1 MNIFLKYIIYFILG
15 IIIYYLLLNNSEDI
29 VENFCNIPDGALLNS
44 EGILY
49 IECDAEN
56 EYYYNNE
63 GVSVSHLNLI
73 CGADPSGQ
81 TGWVT
86 VDTKDTDNYDDVI
99 FIVDDDWPK
108 CTSGSPCIPDDT
120 NFECTDSAVFDD
132 KAFCEGITCSAADY
146 GDDKTNCCK
155 EAEEEIVQACDK
167 VSFISQLSVDALE
180 TYNLENSFTSG
191 STHIKCKAGY
201 IGEQGKIGFQNYAT
215 SEGGL
220 PQSDSGGCD
229 ISNLK
234 PCVVEPAGSSVQVD
248 VRSTDES
255 HRHGSSLVLDP
266 TINLADN
273 VISMRSCSA
282 PANAERYIING
293 EPPPSDI
300 NYDDFASTINV
311 SCKQGWEGS
320 ATITKCEHP
329 DTYHSRYTLSGC
341 EPQVPIE
348 PEVTI
353 ETAPS
358 NDMNLVY
365 LATGTKDNR
374 GCQNYTCKNSENT
387 YDNWLI
393 KIPPCAR
400 NLSDSNASC
409 DPEYYTCNNID
420 TDKTIHSNDDL
431 IKCNNSLCCDNYV
444 CHAHVNESQCEGEK
458 KLLPNKQCRVK
469 TLNAENDCN
478 TDACCNDWSSDTNI
492 TELSQLF
499 DEIINFRD
507 LRKTNLGDSKINGED
522 IRNFLYY
529 KLLDLKAMKDN
540 SEPTLKWILMNKYLE
555 E

>member
-1 MNIFLKYIIYFILG
+1 MNKFLKYIIYFILG
-15 IIIYYLLLNNSEDI
+15 IISYYLLFNKDLIEGLCVDYIDPEVDRELAMPTGQYLACVDETPCDDRNKPN
-29 VENFCNIPDGALLNS
+29 VECLK
-44 EGILY
+44 
-49 IECDAEN
+49 
-56 EYYYNNE
+56 
-63 GVSVSHLNLI
+63 
-73 CGADPSGQ
+73 SG
-81 TGWVT
+81 
-86 VDTKDTDNYDDVI
+86 
-99 FIVDDDWPK
+99 PH
-108 CTSGSPCIPDDT
+108 
-120 NFECTDSAVFDD
+120 D
-132 KAFCEGITCSAADY
+132 KQ
-146 GDDKTNCCK
+146 CCK
-155 EAEEEIVQACDK
+155 EAEPICVDKIWSDWVGEFAIFKGFCEQRPRLTNLWPHGDAPCGIYNANECGTAGVQAGTCCK
-167 VSFISQLSVDALE
+167 LEWVDVE
-180 TYNLENSFTSG
+180 SDSTDPPSG
-191 STHIKCKAGY
+191 SERPPG
-201 IGEQGKIGFQNYAT
+201 
-215 SEGGL
+215 
-220 PQSDSGGCD
+220 
-229 ISNLK
+229 
-234 PCVVEPAGSSVQVD
+234 
-248 VRSTDES
+248 RS
-255 HRHGSSLVLDP
+255 HPRH
-266 TINLADN
+266 TAN